1 MKTIHRFIR
10 AVWRTI
16 LIALAV
22 LYAVA
27 CSTETTRTVLTDKS
41 GTVTDTTTTVRRAD
55 PFALKLV
62 DTVAEIYRPT
72 RAIIV
77 REEKSD
83 PEIRRLLHGWRGPRA
98 LSLTGP
104 ITPEEIANRR
114 PSK

>member
-1 MKTIHRFIR
+1 MKTLHRFLR
-10 AVWRTI
+10 AAWHAV
-16 LIALAV
+16 LLALSV

-27 CSTETTRTVLTDKS
+27 CTTETTRTVLTDKS
-41 GTVTDTTTTVRRAD
+41 GTVTDTTTTVRKAD
-55 PFALKLV
+55 PFALKV
-62 DTVAEIYRPT
+62 VEIVAEVYRPS
-72 RAIIV
+72 RAILV

-83 PEIRRLLHGWRGPRA
+83 PEIRRLLQGWRGPRA

>member
-1 MKTIHRFIR
+1 MNCIHRFLR
-10 AVWRTI
+10 AAWHA
-16 LIALAV
+16 LLLALAV

-27 CSTETTRTVLTDKS
+27 CSTETTRVVLTDKS
-41 GTVTDTTTTVRRAD
+41 GAVSDTTTTVRRAD

-83 PEIRRLLHGWRGPRA
+83 PEIRRLLQGWRGPRA
-98 LSLTGP
+98 VALTGP

>member
-1 MKTIHRFIR
+1 MKTLHRILR
-10 AVWRTI
+10 AAWHAV
-16 LIALAV
+16 LLLAAV

-27 CSTETTRTVLTDKS
+27 CTTETTRTVLTDKS
-41 GTVTDTTTTVRRAD
+41 GTVTDTTTTVRKAD
-55 PFALKLV
+55 PFALKMV
-62 DTVAEIYRPT
+62 EIVAEVYRPS

-83 PEIRRLLHGWRGPRA
+83 PELRRLLQGWRGPRA